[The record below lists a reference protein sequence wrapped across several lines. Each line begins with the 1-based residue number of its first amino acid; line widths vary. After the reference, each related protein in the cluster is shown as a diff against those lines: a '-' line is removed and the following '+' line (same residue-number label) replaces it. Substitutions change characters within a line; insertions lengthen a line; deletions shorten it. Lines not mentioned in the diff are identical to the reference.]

1 MDYVV
6 TQDEKPLFSFV
17 QSFMDLEMIE
27 DSMIWRWLKT
37 LDKDLNILLDK
48 RFDLNNFSYEEDKS
62 RDGNELK
69 RGN

>member
-6 TQDEKPLFSFV
+6 TQDEKPIFSFV

>member
-6 TQDEKPLFSFV
+6 TQDEKPIFSFV

-37 LDKDLNILLDK
+37 LDKDLTILLDK